1 MTNDKHE
8 TKGTILSD
16 SISEVPS
23 SNEASLQEVKVEATE
38 DSDEA
43 LLLADQSAALEHPV
57 AELENS
63 EIDSWEAAE
72 VLAWERVL
80 TNTENQRG
88 AEGFKDIN
96 EIAGKLENR
105 SFDLEQESS
114 EAEVAEGAPHVSV
127 EEIEIQGT
135 SQNDFSTEGESGF
148 EENSDELEGFESA
161 EIEEEEFVETERIQS
176 IVESLLF
183 ATDKPQSLAALKQAF
198 KGTNVTGRHIKK
210 ALDTLAVEYA
220 GAQRGIVLDE
230 VHGGYQLRT
239 KIDNMEYLRRLV
251 KARTF
256 RVSGPALE
264 VLAITAYKQPMV
276 KSEVDEIRGV
286 ESGHLMRGLMDR
298 GLICFNGKSDLP
310 GKPMLYGTTKKFLEI
325 FGLRNLK
332 ELPSLSEIDDLLPE
346 GIGDELIEKEK
357 LSDITESMSQTIGN
371 TSYSEGEEELEKIN
385 SQLAEID
392 TSSEFFET
400 EKQRERDRRDQ
411 EKAQDIRERI
421 TLEEDVEA
429 RDLRWLERYE
439 QKLEE
444 ARTLLV
450 DKVDLAEPV
459 GYSEVVEFSAETE
472 NNPAE
477 VSGDVVAGPIDL
489 PFLVNEVEGTLSL
502 GGSDTELK
510 ADVKEFSIDQ
520 ELPDGLDAFAR
531 AEIEAAVKA
540 YEDERS
546 GVPVDEVAESM
557 EFGPSQ
563 KDLGEEG

>member
-1 MTNDKHE
+1 
-8 TKGTILSD
+8 
-16 SISEVPS
+16 
-23 SNEASLQEVKVEATE
+23 
-38 DSDEA
+38 
-43 LLLADQSAALEHPV
+43 
-57 AELENS
+57 
-63 EIDSWEAAE
+63 
-72 VLAWERVL
+72 
-80 TNTENQRG
+80 
-88 AEGFKDIN
+88 
-96 EIAGKLENR
+96 
-105 SFDLEQESS
+105 
-114 EAEVAEGAPHVSV
+114 
-127 EEIEIQGT
+127 
-135 SQNDFSTEGESGF
+135 
-148 EENSDELEGFESA
+148 
-161 EIEEEEFVETERIQS
+161 
-176 IVESLLF
+176 
-183 ATDKPQSLAALKQAF
+183 
-198 KGTNVTGRHIKK
+198 
-210 ALDTLAVEYA
+210 
-220 GAQRGIVLDE
+220 
-230 VHGGYQLRT
+230 
-239 KIDNMEYLRRLV
+239 
-251 KARTF
+251 
-256 RVSGPALE
+256 